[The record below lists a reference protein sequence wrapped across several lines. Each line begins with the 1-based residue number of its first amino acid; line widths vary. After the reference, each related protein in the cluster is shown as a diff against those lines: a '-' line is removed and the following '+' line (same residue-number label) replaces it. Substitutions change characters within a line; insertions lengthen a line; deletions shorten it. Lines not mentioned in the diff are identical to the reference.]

1 MKGLSGKILV
11 IKSILLII
19 LLVSCALQKKEAFDQ
34 IIMQS
39 QQQLIG
45 GNYQKALDY
54 YIAACEEYPDDK
66 ILLENYI
73 MTVNKVKQNGDIALE
88 EENFVLAEKI
98 YSVLLKNYP
107 HFAKLNGSLSFTKNS
122 LGNKLRITKINMSE
136 RQSRQYLEAGEFE
149 KAMNS
154 CVASY
159 QIYPN
164 DPVLLTNLINIILD
178 MKFLAKIAISKED
191 FLSAGTIYYAL
202 LNNYKYFDKFY
213 KSHSLPKEF
222 LDEGLKDCGL
232 QLTKKGLEQYRQG
245 NLADAIKI
253 WEGILK
259 FDPANQKIKKAI
271 ETTSIQLK
279 NLKKKKIQ

>member
-66 ILLENYI
+66 MLLENYI

-136 RQSRQYLEAGEFE
+136 RQSRQYLEAGNFE

-178 MKFLAKIAISKED
+178 MKFLAEIAISKED

-259 FDPANQKIKKAI
+259 FDPDNQKIKKAI
-271 ETTSIQLK
+271 ETTSTQLK

>member
-66 ILLENYI
+66 MLLENYI

-136 RQSRQYLEAGEFE
+136 RQSRQYLEAGNFE

-271 ETTSIQLK
+271 ETTSTQLK

>member
-19 LLVSCALQKKEAFDQ
+19 LLVSCAPQKKEAFDQ

-66 ILLENYI
+66 MLLENYI

-107 HFAKLNGSLSFTKNS
+107 HFAKFNESLSFTKNS

-136 RQSRQYLEAGEFE
+136 RQSRQYLEAGNFE

-259 FDPANQKIKKAI
+259 FDPDNQKIKKAI
-271 ETTSIQLK
+271 ETTSTQLK